1 MLNRIIAI
9 HPTIT
14 GGLIVGS
21 FSTYFYNGYFWHY
34 NLLNEKPLS
43 FKEYL
48 KKHGPGIASNGVN
61 HFIIGSLLG
70 SFTLLATKKHPIQN
84 ILAISLSI
92 GFCVIER
99 TIDLM
104 I

>member
-1 MLNRIIAI
+1 MLKRIIAI
-9 HPTIT
+9 HPMIT

-21 FSTYFYNGYFWHY
+21 FSTYFYNGYYWGY

-48 KKHGPGIASNGVN
+48 KKHGNDIASNGVA

-70 SFTLLATKKHPIQN
+70 SFTLLATKKRPIQN
-84 ILAISLSI
+84 KLAISLSI
-92 GFCVIER
+92 GFCIVER

-104 I
+104 L